1 MKLLF
6 TPLLVASLLVFSSF
20 AQSGNIDGVIGALK
34 SGNAPELAKY
44 FDDNVELT
52 LPVKSDSYS
61 KAQAQVILKD
71 FFANNGVKTF
81 VLKHKGDSPGGNYCI
96 GTLQTKSG
104 NFRAH
109 VFMKIKGSKIFH
121 IPIILFVPVSKAFTF
136 FFKRKEDGTE
146 FCISVK
152 VIIILV

>member
-1 MKLLF
+1 MENKFNMKLTFISLLF
-6 TPLLVASLLVFSSF
+6 TLVFSLPVF
-20 AQSGNIDGVIGALK
+20 GQSGNMDGVIGALR
-34 SGNAPELAKY
+34 SGNASGLARY

-71 FFANNGVKTF
+71 FFANNGVKNF
-81 VLKHKGDSPGGNYCI
+81 ELKHKGDSPGGNYCI

-109 VFMKIKGSKIFH
+109 VFMKSKGSTEV
-121 IPIILFVPVSKAFTF
+121 L
-136 FFKRKEDGTE
+136 KEIRFQAIE
-146 FCISVK
+146 
-152 VIIILV
+152 